1 MIFRSCS
8 FYASFFYCR
17 LRMGCVNVV
26 VLNDFPST
34 KEAFSQDAF
43 IGRPPEFPF
52 ATNKENIG
60 NTYTV
65 MILLL
70 QNRKKL
76 AEFAFKKLYVNT
88 ENVKRFF
95 LQQIHTARQL
105 NAFYFP

>member
-1 MIFRSCS
+1 
-8 FYASFFYCR
+8 
-17 LRMGCVNVV
+17 MGCVNVV

-76 AEFAFKKLYVNT
+76 AEFAFKKLYINT

-95 LQQIHTARQL
+95 FTANSHCSSIKCILFSIIRFQT
-105 NAFYFP
+105 